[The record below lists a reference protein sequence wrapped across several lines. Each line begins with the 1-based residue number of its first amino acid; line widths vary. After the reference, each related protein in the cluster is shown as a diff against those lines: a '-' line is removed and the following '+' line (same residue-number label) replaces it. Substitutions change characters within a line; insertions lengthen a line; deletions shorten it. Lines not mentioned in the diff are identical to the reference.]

1 MKRLPQPRLLGI
13 LPQTVVV
20 LGLVLIFLALFDA
33 VVRRAP
39 AAATSVDAPILRDS
53 GADRKID
60 KFRERLRV
68 LPTDHLAYVQLG
80 GAYLQKVRET
90 GDTSY
95 YGLAESSF
103 QEALELDP
111 RNAEAMTLM
120 GALSLGRHRFS
131 EALTWAERSLRISP
145 ASPLAYGVLGDAQVE
160 LGLYEAAIESFQM
173 MVDLKPNLDS
183 YSRVS
188 YMRELSGDVQGAIEA
203 MEMAL
208 DAGAPGTETTAW
220 VRVQLGDL
228 YLRSGRPQKAAE
240 LFEGALRDFD
250 EYYLALLGLGR
261 AHAAEGCYEEAI
273 NLYERVVAAVPL
285 PGALSELGDLY
296 LRSGDVA
303 KAPLQ
308 YDTIELIA
316 ELAAINGVSYNR
328 ELAMFYA
335 DHDFKLD
342 RALQLAREE
351 LKVRRDI
358 YGYDALAWALYK
370 NGRPQE
376 AADAMAE
383 AMRLGTRDAALFFHS
398 GMIFRDLGDNE
409 LAREYLQMALNLNP
423 NFSILQAD
431 VARRALERIV
441 EDGMSDTALV
451 EATR

>member
-1 MKRLPQPRLLGI
+1 M
-13 LPQTVVV
+13 
-20 LGLVLIFLALFDA
+20 D
-33 VVRRAP
+33 
-39 AAATSVDAPILRDS
+39 
-53 GADRKID
+53 
-60 KFRERLRV
+60 
-68 LPTDHLAYVQLG
+68 
-80 GAYLQKVRET
+80 
-90 GDTSY
+90 
-95 YGLAESSF
+95 
-103 QEALELDP
+103 
-111 RNAEAMTLM
+111 
-120 GALSLGRHRFS
+120 
-131 EALTWAERSLRISP
+131 
-145 ASPLAYGVLGDAQVE
+145 
-160 LGLYEAAIESFQM
+160 LYEAAIESFQT

-188 YMRELSGDVQGAIEA
+188 YMRELSGDVQGAVEA

-208 DAGAPGTETTAW
+208 DAGAPGTESTAW

-240 LFEGALRDFD
+240 LFEAALRDFG

-261 AHAAEGCYEEAI
+261 AHAAEGRYEEAI

-285 PGALSELGDLY
+285 PTALSELGDLY
-296 LRSGDVA
+296 FRSGDAA
-303 KAPLQ
+303 KAQLQ
-308 YDTIELIA
+308 YDTVELIA

-328 ELAMFYA
+328 ELVMFYA

-342 RALQLAREE
+342 RPLQLAREE

-383 AMRLGTRDAALFFHS
+383 AMRLGTRDAALLFHS

-431 VARRALERIV
+431 VARRALEGIV
-441 EDGMSDTALV
+441 EDSMSDTALV